1 MSYLSNISRFS
12 NQDNLAGLTTIQVI
26 RKADLTAIP
35 APVEGVIYGALS
47 YAPGAGFVTWQCKL
61 ETPRITTEDQPGREG
76 NPKRNTLRLTIPKDR
91 SDLRHLFSLMVKDE
105 FVVIFKENGKN
116 KIFGQLHAPVRFTWN
131 HDSGASYD
139 QLNAYECQF
148 YYTGP
153 DNLYFYDSEATASA
167 GPNPAIVRF
176 NGVTIASLQPGEIL
190 DIESD
195 YSYNEYFISTI
206 T

>member
-1 MSYLSNISRFS
+1 VSYLSNITRLS
-12 NQDNLAGLTTIQVI
+12 QADNLAGLTTIQVI
-26 RKADLTAIP
+26 RKADLLAIP
-35 APVEGVIYGALS
+35 APVAGVIFGALTYQS
-47 YAPGAGFVTWQCKL
+47 GAAFVTWQCKL

-105 FVVIFKENGKN
+105 FVVIFKENGKT
-116 KIFGQLHAPVRFTWN
+116 KIFGLLHAPLRFTWN

-153 DNLYFYDSEATASA
+153 DNLFFYEGEISATP
-167 GPNPAIVRF
+167 GPATSIVRF
-176 NGVTIASLQPGEIL
+176 NGVAIASLQAGEIL
-190 DIESD
+190 DITSD
-195 YSYNEYFISTI
+195 YSYTDYFVSAI